1 MGIFD
6 ALKKN
11 ELTLIEDQK
20 KQIDDKLSIIEDQ
33 KKQIDDASDLISKL
47 SIEITQLKLKYNGI
61 EDVESARN
69 EYLKELEVLKQSS
82 NEELV
87 SLRSKCK
94 VLDEDYQKALGLY
107 TQLKNETAI
116 LESKLEYVDFGI
128 YEPLY
133 AFEKSDEYREEQ
145 KRIIQKQKELISAD
159 AAAICHTRWTVEGSI
174 AKGRIM
180 TNKNKKLLLRA
191 FNGECDAQISKVKW
205 NNYAVIS
212 ERIDKTYERL
222 NKLSESDHI
231 YISKE
236 YFKLKKEE
244 LQLEYEY
251 QQKKYQEKEE
261 ARIINEE
268 RREEEKALR
277 DYEKARRDAERDEL
291 YYSKALKKV
300 QQEIENAT
308 GAKYESLLEKI
319 SYLEVELKEAIEN
332 KERAISM
339 AQQTRRGYVYVISNI
354 GSFGENI
361 YKIGMTR
368 RLDPVDRIRELSNAS
383 VPFKYDI
390 HAMILSEDA
399 PSLEYKLHA
408 AFDKNKVNLIN
419 GRKEFFNVTLNEI
432 EQKVKEEGVEI
443 EFTFIPEARDYRESI
458 SIKEIKSNPNSTDEN
473 IQNQINTQFP
483 KSLFLIED
491 QDGNF

>member
-11 ELTLIEDQK
+11 ELTQIEDQK
-20 KQIDDKLSIIEDQ
+20 KQLSNQLVIIEGLR
-33 KKQIDDASDLISKL
+33 KQLDESSYLISNL
-47 SIEITQLKLKYNGI
+47 RHEITQFKLKYAVI
-61 EDVESARN
+61 EDVESARK
-69 EYLKELEVLKQSS
+69 EYLKDLEVLKQSS
-82 NEELV
+82 NKELEEII
-87 SLRSKCK
+87 SKYK
-94 VLDEDYQKALGLY
+94 MLDEDYKKALGVY

-116 LESKLEYVDFGI
+116 LESKLEFADYGV

-133 AFEKSDEYREEQ
+133 AFEESNEYRDEQ
-145 KRIIQKQKELISAD
+145 KKIIEKQKELISAD
-159 AAAICHTRWTVEGSI
+159 AAAICHTRWAVEGSL

-212 ERIDKTYERL
+212 ERVDKLYERL
-222 NKLSESDHI
+222 NKLSESDNI
-231 YISKE
+231 YITKE

-277 DYEKARRDAERDEL
+277 DYEIARRDAERDEL

-308 GAKYESLLEKI
+308 GAKYENLLEKI
-319 SYLEVELKEAIEN
+319 SYLEIELKEAIEN

-383 VPFKYDI
+383 VPFRYDI
-390 HAMILSEDA
+390 HAMILSDDA
-399 PSLEYKLHA
+399 PSLENKLHV

-432 EQKVKEEGVEI
+432 EQKVKEEGIEI
-443 EFTFIPEARDYRESI
+443 EFNLIPEARDYRESN
-458 SIKEIKSNPNSTDEN
+458 SIKEIKSNPNSIDEK
-473 IQNQINTQFP
+473 IQNQIKTQFP
-483 KSLFLIED
+483 KSLFL
-491 QDGNF
+491 